1 VIILR
6 AVRLIFKTVYLSF
19 AVLLI
24 LGAAAFIG
32 LKFAESAPP
41 YSAGRLSSGPVAGM
55 TIAIDGSIEFELRP
69 GESASSAGERLK
81 AAGLIRSALLWTLVA
96 RLDPEPV
103 KAGTYRLEPPLS
115 MLAIRDML
123 VSGRQL
129 LIRVTVPEG
138 FTLRKTAALLETA
151 GISTADS
158 FLAAAAE
165 PELLRTYGIPSGSM
179 EGYLYP
185 DTYFFPRNFPAEQVV
200 KKMADTFFL
209 RLKEMIP
216 EAASFTPTELFERV
230 VIASIVER
238 EYRAADE
245 APLMAGVFYNRL
257 RIGMALQSCATVEYV
272 ITEIEGKPHPEVL
285 YNRDIAISHPY
296 NTYVNAG
303 LPPGPISAPGAVA
316 LQAAFRPTATDFLY
330 FRLVDPAEGRH
341 RFSKTLDEHVGAGI
355 IYLKRGTTS
364 R

>member
-1 VIILR
+1 MSRVL
-6 AVRLIFKTVYLSF
+6 RLILKVISTFFATLLLLAIVLFF
-19 AVLLI
+19 AVKYLD
-24 LGAAAFIG
+24 
-32 LKFAESAPP
+32 SAPTF
-41 YSAGRLSSGPVAGM
+41 SAGRLSGEGVEGVHL
-55 TIAIDGSIEFELRP
+55 AIDGSIEFELRG
-69 GESASSAGERLK
+69 GESASSAGERLEK
-81 AAGLIRSALLWTLVA
+81 AGLIRSALLWRLVA
-96 RLDPEPV
+96 RLDPESV

-115 MLAIRDML
+115 MFAIREIL

-138 FTLRKTAALLETA
+138 FTLKKTAMILETA
-151 GISTADS
+151 GITTSAS
-158 FLAAAAE
+158 FLEAASS
-165 PELLRTYGIPSGSM
+165 PELLRMYGVPALSM

-185 DTYFFPRNFPAEQVV
+185 DTYFFPKDFPAGQVV
-200 KKMADTFFL
+200 RKMADTFFQKL
-209 RLKEMIP
+209 AEMAP
-216 EAASFTPTELFERV
+216 ESVGLVPDEIFKRV

-272 ITEIEGKPHPEVL
+272 ITEIQGKPHPEVL
-285 YNRDIAISHPY
+285 YNRDIAIPHAY

-303 LPPGPISAPGAVA
+303 LPPGPIAAPGAVA
-316 LQAAFRPTATDFLY
+316 LKAAFRPMATDFLY

-341 RFSKTLDEHVGAGI
+341 RFSKTLDEHLEAGV